1 MFRPNMSKIVTE
13 IAIVFFFLCFFLC
26 FFFPLFFVF
35 VFFGVF
41 PDTEDYLPLIAGF
54 VALVVVIISVFF
66 ISIYSIY
73 YKNTK
78 MGHYTVEGA
87 KPKAQNGNIAQNGKD
102 GTIPMKK
109 IMV

>member
-1 MFRPNMSKIVTE
+1 M
-13 IAIVFFFLCFFLC
+13 CF
-26 FFFPLFFVF
+26 
-35 VFFGVF
+35 
-41 PDTEDYLPLIAGF
+41 DTEDYLPLIAGF

-66 ISIYSIY
+66 LSIYSIY

-102 GTIPMKK
+102 STIPMKK